1 VELSTRIFPSGWR
14 IPIIAVV
21 LAAIVGISLLPEGI
35 FVPFGLLVLLGFVWT
50 FARPA
55 RALSVVILG
64 DLILLSTSKGITLV
78 ELTFGV
84 YLFGYLGFWLWKR
97 IFIDCQ
103 PIVEHAAD
111 YFLISFFVIGIC
123 TLPISVLG
131 GQTALWWFRELLTFS
146 QLLMYFPMRD
156 AMRDRKGMVTL
167 SIALLVLF
175 CIVSVYNL
183 VNYKAA
189 SAVVSYLWELSA
201 SRQAFGDNFF
211 FPGVVVLVS
220 LWIHLRRR
228 LYAWLLVPPLAL
240 IALALALTFSR
251 GFWLAAVIALIILFF
266 LTGPR
271 ERFRLAFSTLGGGA
285 VGFLLLNLFLG
296 KMVQSVLN
304 ALVVRVVSARGA
316 LMDVSV
322 TNRLV
327 ESREAIKKI
336 LEQPII
342 GYGVGSE
349 FARFNIIDHATTVT
363 LYMHNGYL
371 FLLYKTGIIGFIP
384 YMAFLL
390 IVIWTGIRL
399 SFDAALDDVQR
410 GLVRAFAA
418 ILPAMLVVN
427 TTSNVFIQKQALLV
441 LAFGTACV
449 MGGHA
454 ARKAAAAEAGE
465 TG

>member
-1 VELSTRIFPSGWR
+1 
-14 IPIIAVV
+14 
-21 LAAIVGISLLPEGI
+21 
-35 FVPFGLLVLLGFVWT
+35 
-50 FARPA
+50 
-55 RALSVVILG
+55 
-64 DLILLSTSKGITLV
+64 
-78 ELTFGV
+78 
-84 YLFGYLGFWLWKR
+84 
-97 IFIDCQ
+97 
-103 PIVEHAAD
+103 
-111 YFLISFFVIGIC
+111 
-123 TLPISVLG
+123 
-131 GQTALWWFRELLTFS
+131 
-146 QLLMYFPMRD
+146 
-156 AMRDRKGMVTL
+156 
-167 SIALLVLF
+167 
-175 CIVSVYNL
+175 
-183 VNYKAA
+183 
-189 SAVVSYLWELSA
+189 
-201 SRQAFGDNFF
+201 
-211 FPGVVVLVS
+211 
-220 LWIHLRRR
+220 
-228 LYAWLLVPPLAL
+228 
-240 IALALALTFSR
+240 
-251 GFWLAAVIALIILFF
+251 
-266 LTGPR
+266 
-271 ERFRLAFSTLGGGA
+271 
-285 VGFLLLNLFLG
+285 
-296 KMVQSVLN
+296 
-304 ALVVRVVSARGA
+304 
-316 LMDVSV
+316 MDVSV